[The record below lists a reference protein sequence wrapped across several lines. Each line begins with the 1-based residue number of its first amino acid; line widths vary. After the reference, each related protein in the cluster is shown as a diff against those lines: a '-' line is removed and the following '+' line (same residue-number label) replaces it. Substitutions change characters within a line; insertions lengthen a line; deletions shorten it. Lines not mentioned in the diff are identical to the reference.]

1 MEELSVENTP
11 KEWRKSLD
19 YWRTRSSKLEY
30 ENKKLREDWTRAAFS
45 ADYEK
50 KEREKLKVEYGKLKE
65 EYAKMEEEKRKLE
78 IVQEDFK
85 NEISL

>member
-1 MEELSVENTP
+1 MEESSVENAP
-11 KEWRKSLD
+11 KGWRKSLD

-50 KEREKLKVEYGKLKE
+50 KEREKL
-65 EYAKMEEEKRKLE
+65 
-78 IVQEDFK
+78 
-85 NEISL
+85 

>member
-1 MEELSVENTP
+1 MEESSVENAP
-11 KEWRKSLD
+11 KGWRKSLD

-50 KEREKLKVEYGKLKE
+50 KEREKLKVEYDKLKE
-65 EYAKMEEEKRKLE
+65 KTK
-78 IVQEDFK
+78 DFSSSRRCLSVVAVANK
-85 NEISL
+85 

>member
-1 MEELSVENTP
+1 MEESSVENAP
-11 KEWRKSLD
+11 KGWRKSLD

-50 KEREKLKVEYGKLKE
+50 KEREKLKVEYDKLKE
-65 EYAKMEEEKRKLE
+65 ENKSLCEKLMCL
-78 IVQEDFK
+78 QEQL
-85 NEISL
+85 SQTCL

>member
-1 MEELSVENTP
+1 MEESSVENAL
-11 KEWRKSLD
+11 KGWRKSLD

-50 KEREKLKVEYGKLKE
+50 KEREKLKVEYDKLKE
-65 EYAKMEEEKRKLE
+65 ENKSLCEKLMYL
-78 IVQEDFK
+78 QEQL
-85 NEISL
+85 SQTYL

>member
-1 MEELSVENTP
+1 MEEPSVENAP
-11 KEWRKSLD
+11 KGWRKSLD

-50 KEREKLKVEYGKLKE
+50 KEREKLKVEYDKLKE
-65 EYAKMEEEKRKLE
+65 ENKSLCENLMYL
-78 IVQEDFK
+78 QEQL
-85 NEISL
+85 SQTCL

>member
-1 MEELSVENTP
+1 MEESSVENAP

-30 ENKKLREDWTRAAFS
+30 ENNKLREDWTRAAFS

-50 KEREKLKVEYGKLKE
+50 KEREKLKVEYDKLKE
-65 EYAKMEEEKRKLE
+65 ENKSLCENLMYL
-78 IVQEDFK
+78 QEQL
-85 NEISL
+85 SQTCL

>member
-1 MEELSVENTP
+1 MEESSVKNAL
-11 KEWRKSLD
+11 KGWRKSLD

-50 KEREKLKVEYGKLKE
+50 KEREKLKVEYDKLKE
-65 EYAKMEEEKRKLE
+65 ENKSLCENLMYL
-78 IVQEDFK
+78 QEQLSQTC
-85 NEISL
+85 E

>member
-1 MEELSVENTP
+1 MEESSVENAP
-11 KEWRKSLD
+11 KGWRKSLD

-50 KEREKLKVEYGKLKE
+50 KEREKLKVEYDKLKE
-65 EYAKMEEEKRKLE
+65 ENKILCEKLMYL
-78 IVQEDFK
+78 QEQV
-85 NEISL
+85 SQTCL

>member
-1 MEELSVENTP
+1 MEESSVENAP

-30 ENKKLREDWTRAAFS
+30 ENKKLREDWSRAPFS

-65 EYAKMEEEKRKLE
+65 ENKRLCEKLKYL
-78 IVQEDFK
+78 QEQL
-85 NEISL
+85 SQTYL

>member
-1 MEELSVENTP
+1 MEELSVENAP

-50 KEREKLKVEYGKLKE
+50 KEREKLKVEYDKLKE
-65 EYAKMEEEKRKLE
+65 ENKSLCEKLMCL
-78 IVQEDFK
+78 QEQL
-85 NEISL
+85 SQTCL

>member
-1 MEELSVENTP
+1 MEESSVENAP
-11 KEWRKSLD
+11 KGWRKSLD
-19 YWRTRSSKLEY
+19 YWRIRSSKLEY

-65 EYAKMEEEKRKLE
+65 ENKSLCEKLMYL
-78 IVQEDFK
+78 QEQL
-85 NEISL
+85 SQTCL

>member
-1 MEELSVENTP
+1 MEELSVENAP
-11 KEWRKSLD
+11 KGWRNSLD

-50 KEREKLKVEYGKLKE
+50 KEREKLKVEYDKLKE
-65 EYAKMEEEKRKLE
+65 ENKRLLE
-78 IVQEDFK
+78 QLSCFGVIASQTSKKE
-85 NEISL
+85 

>member
-1 MEELSVENTP
+1 MEESSVENAP

-50 KEREKLKVEYGKLKE
+50 KEREKLKVEYAKL
-65 EYAKMEEEKRKLE
+65 EEENKSLCEKLMYL
-78 IVQEDFK
+78 QEQLSQTC
-85 NEISL
+85 E

>member
-1 MEELSVENTP
+1 MGESSVENAP

-50 KEREKLKVEYGKLKE
+50 KEREKLKVEYDKLKE
-65 EYAKMEEEKRKLE
+65 ENKSLYEKLMYL
-78 IVQEDFK
+78 QEQLSQTC
-85 NEISL
+85 E

>member
-1 MEELSVENTP
+1 MEESSVENAP
-11 KEWRKSLD
+11 KGWRKSLD

-50 KEREKLKVEYGKLKE
+50 KEREKLKVEYDKLKE
-65 EYAKMEEEKRKLE
+65 ENKRLCE
-78 IVQEDFK
+78 NLMYLQEQL
-85 NEISL
+85 SQTCL

>member
-1 MEELSVENTP
+1 MEESSVENAP
-11 KEWRKSLD
+11 KGWRKSLD

-50 KEREKLKVEYGKLKE
+50 KEREKLKVEYDKLKE
-65 EYAKMEEEKRKLE
+65 ENKRLCEKLMYL
-78 IVQEDFK
+78 QEQL
-85 NEISL
+85 SQTYL

>member
-1 MEELSVENTP
+1 MGESSVENAP

-50 KEREKLKVEYGKLKE
+50 KEREKLKVEYDKLKE
-65 EYAKMEEEKRKLE
+65 ENKSLCEKLMCL
-78 IVQEDFK
+78 QEQL
-85 NEISL
+85 SQTCL

>member
-1 MEELSVENTP
+1 MEESSVENAP

-50 KEREKLKVEYGKLKE
+50 KEREKLKVEYDKLKE
-65 EYAKMEEEKRKLE
+65 ENKSLCEKLMCL
-78 IVQEDFK
+78 QEQL
-85 NEISL
+85 SQTCL

>member
-1 MEELSVENTP
+1 MEESSVENAP
-11 KEWRKSLD
+11 KGWRKSLD

-50 KEREKLKVEYGKLKE
+50 KEREKLKVEYDKLKE
-65 EYAKMEEEKRKLE
+65 ENKSLCENLMYL
-78 IVQEDFK
+78 QEQL
-85 NEISL
+85 SQTCL

>member
-1 MEELSVENTP
+1 MEESSVKNAL
-11 KEWRKSLD
+11 KGWRKSLD

-50 KEREKLKVEYGKLKE
+50 KEREKLKVEYTKL
-65 EYAKMEEEKRKLE
+65 EEENKSLCEKLMYL
-78 IVQEDFK
+78 QEQLSQTC
-85 NEISL
+85 E

>member
-1 MEELSVENTP
+1 MQESSEENVP

-19 YWRTRSSKLEY
+19 YWRKRSYKLEY

-65 EYAKMEEEKRKLE
+65 ENKRLLE
-78 IVQEDFK
+78 QLSCFSVVAVTNK
-85 NEISL
+85 

>member
-1 MEELSVENTP
+1 MEESSVENAP
-11 KEWRKSLD
+11 KGWRKSLD

-50 KEREKLKVEYGKLKE
+50 KAREKLKVEYDKLKE
-65 EYAKMEEEKRKLE
+65 ENKSLCEKLMYL
-78 IVQEDFK
+78 QEQL
-85 NEISL
+85 SQTCL

>member
-1 MEELSVENTP
+1 MEESSLENAP
-11 KEWRKSLD
+11 KGWRKSLD

-50 KEREKLKVEYGKLKE
+50 KEREKLKVEYTKL
-65 EYAKMEEEKRKLE
+65 EEENKSLCEKLMYL
-78 IVQEDFK
+78 QEQLSQTC
-85 NEISL
+85 E

>member
-1 MEELSVENTP
+1 MEESSVENAP
-11 KEWRKSLD
+11 KWWRKSLD

-50 KEREKLKVEYGKLKE
+50 KEREKLKVEYDKLKE
-65 EYAKMEEEKRKLE
+65 ENKSLCENLMYL
-78 IVQEDFK
+78 QEQLSQTC
-85 NEISL
+85 E

>member
-1 MEELSVENTP
+1 MEESSVENTP
-11 KEWRKSLD
+11 KCWRKSLD

-50 KEREKLKVEYGKLKE
+50 KEREKLKVEYARL
-65 EYAKMEEEKRKLE
+65 EEENARLNKQMSYL
-78 IVQEDFK
+78 QEQLSQTC
-85 NEISL
+85 E

>member
-1 MEELSVENTP
+1 MEESTVENAP
-11 KEWRKSLD
+11 KGWRKSLD

-50 KEREKLKVEYGKLKE
+50 KEREKLKVEYDKLKE
-65 EYAKMEEEKRKLE
+65 ENKRLRE
-78 IVQEDFK
+78 QLSLLQC
-85 NEISL
+85 ISGRKQ

>member
-11 KEWRKSLD
+11 KGWRKSLD
-19 YWRTRSSKLEY
+19 YWRTRSSRLEY

-50 KEREKLKVEYGKLKE
+50 KEREKLKVEYDKLKE
-65 EYAKMEEEKRKLE
+65 ENKSICENLMYL
-78 IVQEDFK
+78 QEQL
-85 NEISL
+85 SQTCL

>member
-1 MEELSVENTP
+1 MEESPVENAP

-50 KEREKLKVEYGKLKE
+50 KEREKLKVEYDKLKE

>member
-1 MEELSVENTP
+1 MGESSVENAP

-30 ENKKLREDWTRAAFS
+30 ENKKLREDWTRATFS

-50 KEREKLKVEYGKLKE
+50 KEREKLKVEYAKL
-65 EYAKMEEEKRKLE
+65 EEENKRLREQLSCFGVIASQTSKKE
-78 IVQEDFK
+78 
-85 NEISL
+85 